1 MSKPPKNPY
10 DELAPESWEEAIQG
24 VKPLAKRPP
33 TPKLTVT
40 TPRYDNIVEDLSEPK
55 GPKVG
60 PYRVDPTPAPA
71 APRPRDPN
79 PPPRTAERFVI
90 DSATSGR
97 LSGATAALDD
107 RTRRRLARGELAPT
121 RRIDLHGY
129 YVEEAW
135 TAMAHFL
142 DRAVAD
148 GHRCVLVIHGKG
160 EGADGG
166 MGVIKGHIGTWLSQS
181 GHVLAY
187 ETAQPR
193 DGGSGALYVLLRKP
207 RETF

>member
-1 MSKPPKNPY
+1 
-10 DELAPESWEEAIQG
+10 
-24 VKPLAKRPP
+24 
-33 TPKLTVT
+33 
-40 TPRYDNIVEDLSEPK
+40 
-55 GPKVG
+55 
-60 PYRVDPTPAPA
+60 
-71 APRPRDPN
+71 
-79 PPPRTAERFVI
+79 
-90 DSATSGR
+90 
-97 LSGATAALDD
+97 
-107 RTRRRLARGELAPT
+107 
-121 RRIDLHGY
+121 
-129 YVEEAW
+129 
-135 TAMAHFL
+135 
-142 DRAVAD
+142 VAD